1 MNRELGAFLRS
12 RRDRLTPAQAG
23 IDTSGGQRRVPG
35 LRREE
40 LALLAGVSADYYS
53 RVEQGRQPV
62 VSPEV
67 LDALARALRLD
78 ETEHAHLHDLAGTGR
93 RRTGVAAAPAP
104 FQLPDPG
111 LLRVMVALDHLPV
124 VMLGRRGEVLATN
137 VLLTA
142 VLGRTFDLGDSFLR
156 YLFQDPMAREWIVNW
171 ADFAA
176 AATGAMRREAGL
188 HPDDRRLH
196 SLINEL
202 RRTDP
207 DVARWWDDFGVR
219 DYDSVTKHIAHPV
232 AGRLSFDIEVVVAP
246 HDPEQRL
253 VVYTVQFGSATHRLL
268 PMLGSWA
275 LT

>member
-1 MNRELGAFLRS
+1 VNRELGAFLRS
-12 RRDRLTPAQAG
+12 RRDRLTPARAG
-23 IDTSGGQRRVPG
+23 IDPFGGPRRVPG

-40 LALLAGVSADYYS
+40 LAMLAGVSADYYS

-78 ETEHAHLHDLAGTGR
+78 ETERAHLHDLAGTGR
-93 RRTGVAAAPAP
+93 RRTPAVEP
-104 FQLPDPG
+104 WQPPDPG
-111 LLRVMVALDHLPV
+111 LLRLIGALDHLPV
-124 VMLGRRGEVLATN
+124 ILLGRRSEVLAAN
-137 VLLTA
+137 LLLRA
-142 VLGRTFDLGDSFLR
+142 VLGRSFDPGESFLR

-171 ADFAA
+171 SDFAA
-176 AATGAMRREAGL
+176 AATGAMRREAAR
-188 HPDDRRLH
+188 HPHDRRLH
-196 SLINEL
+196 DLIDEL

-219 DYDSVTKHIAHPV
+219 DYASVTKQIAHPA
-232 AGRLSFDIEVVVAP
+232 AGRLEFDIEIVAPP

-253 VVYTVQFGSATHRLL
+253 IVYTVQPGSTTQQLL